1 MNYTQILENFKP
13 QNEFYIGIDS
23 DGCVFDSMEIKHKEC
38 FIPNIIK
45 HWNLQAISRPARQA
59 AEFVNLYS
67 QWRGTNRFP
76 ALIKVLDLLRA
87 HPDVTKYDLQ
97 LPDVTALRT
106 FVESG
111 VPLGVPALEEQYQQT
126 HDPVL
131 KQAID
136 WSRAVDASI
145 EDMVKG
151 VICFERVPHVL
162 KRLQNQAD
170 IVVVS
175 STPHEAIVREWNEHR
190 IAVYTSVIA
199 GQEMGNKKTQLQITT
214 QNRYP
219 TGRVLMIGD
228 APGDLKSA
236 YAVGARFY
244 PIIPGKETE
253 SWEYFDD
260 EIVDL
265 FLNRKYTAEIEKE
278 LVQEFND
285 RLPDI
290 PPWV

>member
-1 MNYTQILENFKP
+1 MNYTQLLENFKP
-13 QNEFYIGIDS
+13 KYEFYIGIDS

-76 ALIKVLDLLRA
+76 ALIKVLELLQE
-87 HPDVTKYDLQ
+87 HPDVKKRGLP
-97 LPDVTALRT
+97 LPDVTALQT
-106 FVESG
+106 FIESG
-111 VPLGVPALEEQYQQT
+111 APLGVPALEAQYKQT
-126 HDPVL
+126 QDPVL
-131 KQAID
+131 KQAVE

-145 EDMVKG
+145 EDMVRG
-151 VICFERVPHVL
+151 VTCFERVPHVL

-190 IAVYTSVIA
+190 IDVYTSIIA
-199 GQEMGNKKTQLQITT
+199 GQEMGNKKTQLQATT

-219 TGRVLMIGD
+219 KAQVLMIGD
-228 APGDLKSA
+228 APGDMKSA

-244 PIIPGKETE
+244 PIVSGKETE
-253 SWEYFDD
+253 SWEYFEK

-265 FLNRKYTAEIEKE
+265 FLNRKYTAEIENKR
-278 LVQEFND
+278 VQEFND
-285 RLPDI
+285 SLPDI